1 MPYGRPKPK
10 PPVRVPPGAA
20 VTAAEFADLPFGG
33 HAGEWLSGG
42 QTAPAPPPQP
52 LVIEPP
58 PWAGE
63 ETGPIVPLAAP
74 ASASAAQP
82 TAPEVMRADDGDGEW
97 RRRPA
102 CPWRWSRCCRSR
114 SLQST
119 GEPSRRSVL
128 AWRPVMRKMR
138 SKVKISPIRRHVAP
152 RNAHGGREGPSTG
165 VLPIISAIRAPPG
178 GSRRRPQPHTFASR
192 IPRFRSTAITITA
205 RSARSCSSH
214 GTVATCGL
222 SEVSDDVADAI
233 NVRVGDRTVAVP
245 NRLYWSASRIGGVDD
260 GLALNWVSL
269 TASPASVDPRPVTF
283 LDGRLDHR
291 QAAQRWRSRLDRVE
305 FTLLDRAANARASR
319 RRGDPIMI
327 DELADPR
334 ATKLARSQLWID
346 ERTGEPLG
354 TTSLRSAAPSEYRP
368 PGKLRM
374 RPCTILRVSRSS
386 APVHRPCP
394 RPRHAAWVCRNVS

>member
-1 MPYGRPKPK
+1 VAVRTIYGRL
-10 PPVRVPPGAA
+10 
-20 VTAAEFADLPFGG
+20 ADHLG
-33 HAGEWLSGG
+33 HS
-42 QTAPAPPPQP
+42 
-52 LVIEPP
+52 
-58 PWAGE
+58 
-63 ETGPIVPLAAP
+63 
-74 ASASAAQP
+74 SAAGRFAASPAAAYLREQN
-82 TAPEVMRADDGDGEW
+82 PEIPIDRDHDHRAVG
-97 RRRPA
+97 
-102 CPWRWSRCCRSR
+102 SI
-114 SLQST
+114 
-119 GEPSRRSVL
+119 VFL
-128 AWRPVMRKMR
+128 A
-138 SKVKISPIRRHVAP
+138 
-152 RNAHGGREGPSTG
+152 RNGGNLWAVG
-165 VLPIISAIRAPPG
+165 
-178 GSRRRPQPHTFASR
+178 
-192 IPRFRSTAITITA
+192 
-205 RSARSCSSH
+205 
-214 GTVATCGL
+214 
-222 SEVSDDVADAI
+222 EVSDDVAEAI

-305 FTLLDRAANARASR
+305 FTLLDRAANARADR

-374 RPCTILRVSRSS
+374 RPCTILRVS
-386 APVHRPCP
+386 
-394 RPRHAAWVCRNVS
+394 